1 MSTRVRGLIV
11 FLVIILVAVVFCAYI
26 PFVAMPAAGIGI
38 ALPVITVPGEVVV
51 EGGFFGVDLTNTI
64 IGTILADLMVL
75 LFVALGWFASKGWTK
90 EVPNKA
96 QALVEAVVGGIYNF
110 LKGLGGARFRTA
122 PMLWPIAGTIFIF
135 LLAGNWMKLFPGVE
149 TVGKMHCA
157 YVGFNG
163 YPIVQ
168 GATATSWLLYVDA
181 PLNAGEPQ
189 TEAEEHVCEEYFKYK
204 EFTRFEGETSLEA
217 LNTAVADAEVVASNA
232 AESLAALQAAPQE
245 TEEYAAQLLEAEE
258 TFGLAERNLERARIR
273 LESFEQ
279 VETLEPQLE
288 RLRENLAAL
297 QAEPA
302 AEEGDHSEGETAAA
316 EGEGEVAATTPVV
329 TAEQLEAEITN
340 LEAQLNTAQ
349 TQLQYPGATVALT
362 TDQLNK
368 GVLPYKFHITPFV
381 RGPAT
386 DLSLTFALAIM
397 AMVLVQAYGVWAQGP
412 AYFEKFINISAL
424 GNLGKKPLGAID
436 FIVGLIEIISEIG
449 KIVSLAFRLFGNLFA
464 GGVALM
470 AISFLVSMLVP
481 GIIFG
486 LEVIIGSVQALVFAV
501 LFVVFAV
508 QAMESHHGGDE
519 HDHEHAEH

>member
-1 MSTRVRGLIV
+1 MNARIRGLII
-11 FLVIILVAVVFCAYI
+11 FLVIIFVAVFFCAYI
-26 PFVAMPAAGIGI
+26 PFVAMPGAGIGI
-38 ALPVITVPGEVVV
+38 ALPVITVPGEIVV

-64 IGTILADLMVL
+64 IGTLLADIMVL

-157 YVGFNG
+157 HVGFNG

-168 GATATSWLLYVDA
+168 GATDTSWILYVDA

-189 TEAEEHVCEEYFKYK
+189 TEEEEHVCEEYFKYK
-204 EFTRFEGETSLEA
+204 EYTRFEGETSAEA
-217 LNTAVADAEVVASNA
+217 LSTAVADAEIIANDA
-232 AESLAALQAAPQE
+232 AQALDALKAAPAD

-258 TFGLAERNLERARIR
+258 AFGLAERNLERAKIR

-279 VETLEPQLE
+279 IEALEPQLE
-288 RLRENLAAL
+288 TLREGLARL

-302 AEEGDHSEGETAAA
+302 AEEGDHSEDAAA
-316 EGEGEVAATTPVV
+316 TEGEGEVANTTPIPTV
-329 TAEQLEAEITN
+329 EQLETEISA

-349 TQLQYPGATVALT
+349 TQLQYPGATVTLT
-362 TDQLNK
+362 EEQLNK